1 MAKMTRLATTVTAR
15 YFPSADLTDAF
26 YMDGRISGKRETRS
40 ADVTI
45 DKEDRGFLFSVFSHA
60 MVPGR
65 DSGDLP
71 TYEPI
76 LRKLYNEIKSG
87 RKTLDDEIGELVNTA
102 VSVTGRM
109 KIQADKVRSPF
120 FAGVMVKDSEA
131 FAITLGK
138 GLAFLYRDDTLF
150 PMTATD
156 IKIEAINTQRQKV
169 DHFLNYC
176 ATKTATALC
185 SNIAQLKIDDCLI
198 LCNREVYEA
207 LGQQEILRILYDAE
221 DQCEAAGNVITEA
234 SAKIPG
240 VPLQFMISF
249 VENVSS
255 PEKGGFFGFGR
266 KKNQRQNE
274 EDDSFEEEL
283 EAEPS
288 IPVVST
294 PVGAATSSVPVVA
307 EPLFFG
313 NEPTDPLAQP
323 LAEKPVSPN
332 GPEDPMKFQDETM
345 KPFGVSEGKTESE
358 NDEGGFLKPDI
369 VEDAETT
376 EEKNRKTE
384 DTVSGESDDKQSDSE
399 AIVNEADEE
408 QFTDTVTD
416 SVSGPEERSDE
427 ASPASSKET
436 ENGMGYFDFDGKDTP
451 QYIPDDDDEDVSSL
465 IFGDEAA
472 EEDEVIESD
481 YDQSAE
487 YVDYTSQKPVP
498 QDDSMFVSPE
508 TGRPG
513 GQAGGYYIPF
523 ESTDAPQPIQSD
535 GQDIPEMPIYE
546 APSYNSPSYSGE
558 YSTPSLEGTEIYAKG
573 SYAMDEDSDIRQDY
587 PPMPSNHSDDMFSYS
602 VPPKSPLPPS
612 KPPRGGSFDEGTYS
626 DPKQGPRP
634 GARPH
639 SGDPYN
645 QEKGLDYGHTD
656 GSYKRNNMFMII
668 LGGVCV
674 VLVIVLIAFILSQ
687 CTKKDEPVVTTSSS
701 ASSISE
707 TPTSEAPTEDTSP
720 VGSTTIDPGI
730 TTSLGSDP
738 IGIFVFSDDTG
749 HRTWWDLI
757 NYQYNIQISSETDWR
772 ISKIKTYNGL
782 SGEYVPQF
790 GDQIKLPPSSMMQAE

>member
-1 MAKMTRLATTVTAR
+1 
-15 YFPSADLTDAF
+15 
-26 YMDGRISGKRETRS
+26 MDGRISGKRETRS

-71 TYEPI
+71 SYEPI

-109 KIQADKVRSPF
+109 KIQADNVRSPF

-198 LCNREVYEA
+198 LCNREVYDA

-266 KKNQRQNE
+266 KKNLRQNE
-274 EDDSFEEEL
+274 EDASFSEEM
-283 EAEPS
+283 ATGPS
-288 IPVVST
+288 MPLGST
-294 PVGAATSSVPVVA
+294 PVGEATLSVPVVA

-323 LAEKPVSPN
+323 LAEKPVSTN
-332 GPEDPMKFQDETM
+332 GPEDPMKFQDESM
-345 KPFGVSEGKTESE
+345 KPFGVSAGKTEPE
-358 NDEGGFLKPDI
+358 TDEGGFLKPD
-369 VEDAETT
+369 VEEDDDTT
-376 EEKNRKTE
+376 EERSQKTE
-384 DTVSGESDDKQSDSE
+384 DTVSEESDDRQSDFT
-399 AIVNEADEE
+399 ATVNEADEE
-408 QFTDTVTD
+408 WKESVD
-416 SVSGPEERSDE
+416 SASADRLVETATESISGREELSDE
-427 ASPASSKET
+427 ASPARSKET
-436 ENGMGYFDFDGKDTP
+436 ESSMGYFDFDGKDTP

-465 IFGDEAA
+465 IFGDESA
-472 EEDEVIESD
+472 EEDEVIEGE
-481 YDQSAE
+481 YDQAAE
-487 YVDYTSQKPVP
+487 YIDYTSQQPIS
-498 QDDSMFVSPE
+498 QNDSMFVSSE

-523 ESTDAPQPIQSD
+523 ESTDAPEPIQS
-535 GQDIPEMPIYE
+535 GEKDIPEMPIYE
-546 APSYNSPSYSGE
+546 APSYNSHSYSGE
-558 YSTPSLEGTEIYAKG
+558 YSAPSLEGTEIYAKG
-573 SYAMDEDSDIRQDY
+573 SYAMDEDLDVRQDY
-587 PPMPSNHSDDMFSYS
+587 PPISSNHSDDMFSYS
-602 VPPKSPLPPS
+602 VPPKSQLPPS

-626 DPKQGPRP
+626 EPKQGPRP

-639 SGDPYN
+639 PGDPYN
-645 QEKGLDYGHTD
+645 QEKGFDYGHTD
-656 GSYKRNNMFMII
+656 SSFKRNNMFMII

-674 VLVIVLIAFILSQ
+674 VLVIVIISIFVSQ
-687 CTKKDEPVVTTSSS
+687 CVKKAEPVDSSS
-701 ASSISE
+701 SDISSL
-707 TPTSEAPTEDTSP
+707 TDTSTTESQTTDTSP
-720 VGSTTIDPGI
+720 IDTTTIDPAV
-730 TTSLGSDP
+730 TTFSGSEP
-738 IGIFVFSDDTG
+738 IGIFVFSDNTG

-757 NYQYNIQISSETDWR
+757 HYQYNIQISSETDWR

-782 SGEYVPQF
+782 TSDYVPQF
-790 GDQIKLPPSSMMQAE
+790 GDQIKLPPSSMMQDE